1 MAYKSILLSRK
12 TPSPGSPATL
22 RGGQLARA
30 SRVGGALRNQ
40 DLVPQHGARLIGRL
54 TSNGAQALQIP
65 AADDPAGTLTQTYPT
80 ATDTRELAR
89 FRWTLAPG
97 YQPAVSLISL
107 PSGPTQ
113 VSAFGVWNE
122 DVQVGQVVIDVTWT
136 AAGTATRTIEITP
149 PASPLQNKQVPAAPW
164 SAISERVELILPPDF
179 NTPAEVAAYSSATS
193 PVTVEVVVSAVG
205 SPRVIDLAV
214 YEVGVAFA
222 QDAADGPWPFHCF
235 TNGNGQPLG
244 SPAPVWPVE
253 SVTATDPTQ
262 GHRQAADVA
271 DEQPRA
277 LGPVLWTW
285 TAITVAEDV
294 AATTPTPWQTSAIA
308 PAYDWYDGWLLGDE
322 TYPGVSS
329 SAGALSRQHD
339 LSGDVLELRDEDGV
353 IPVRV
358 HVYGNTDVGGG
369 LARVRVQV
377 GDSSWVDVD
386 VDSPTLG
393 WFTATGELRCGVGV
407 ESTTTLRWGG
417 AVVTCAQLDV
427 LTVVVEH
434 VRR

>member
-1 MAYKSILLSRK
+1 MAYKSISLSRT

-22 RGGQLARA
+22 RGGRIARA
-30 SRVGGALRNQ
+30 STVGGTLRNQ
-40 DLVPQHGARLIGRL
+40 DRVPQHGARLVGRVG
-54 TSNGAQALQIP
+54 SNGAQALQIP
-65 AADDPAGTLTQTYPT
+65 DADDPGGTLSQIYPT

-113 VSAFGVWNE
+113 KSVVNWEE
-122 DVQVGQVVIDVTWT
+122 DVQVGQVVIEVTWT
-136 AAGTATRTIEITP
+136 AAGSATRTVEITP
-149 PASPLQNKQVPAAPW
+149 PASPLEFKQVPAAPW

-179 NTPAEVAAYSSATS
+179 NTPAEVAAFSSAAD

-205 SPRVIDLAV
+205 SPRILDLAV

-222 QDAADGPWPFHCF
+222 QDAADDPWPFHCF
-235 TNGNGQPLG
+235 TNGIGQPLG
-244 SPAPVWPVE
+244 SPSPVWPV
-253 SVTATDPTQ
+253 STVTSADPSQ

-277 LGPVLWTW
+277 LGPVLWAW
-285 TAITVAEDV
+285 TAMTPAEAV
-294 AATTPTPWQTSAIA
+294 SATSPTPWATWSIP
-308 PAYDWYDGWLLGDE
+308 PAYEWYDLGGLEDE
-322 TYPGVSS
+322 ALPGVSS
-329 SAGALSRQHD
+329 SVGALARQHD

-358 HVYGNTDVGGG
+358 HVYGNTDAGGG
-369 LARVRVQV
+369 VGRVRVQV
-377 GDSSWVDVD
+377 GASSWVEVD
-386 VDSPTLG
+386 VDSPTRG

-427 LTVVVEH
+427 LAIVVEH
-434 VRR
+434 ARR